1 MNEIFKKM
9 IEDNFHRDIFNSLQ
23 EEIMDKYDQYDLTLR
38 ANVVQEVLEASLD
51 SIDVLRIFDINQD
64 EEDVIFDMLVSCNIE
79 ISDYA
84 YDENIS
90 ESICQWFKLSCSAML
105 ENATLKDFTVDEIEV
120 YNN

>member
-9 IEDNFHRDIFNSLQ
+9 IEDNFYGDIFNSLQ
-23 EEIMDKYDQYDLTLR
+23 TEITDNYDEYDLTLR
-38 ANVVQEVLEASLD
+38 ANVVQEVLEAELD

-64 EEDVIFDMLVSCNIE
+64 EEDVTFNMLVSCNIQ

-90 ESICQWFKLSCSAML
+90 ESICQWFNLSCSAIL
-105 ENATLKDFTVDEIEV
+105 ENATLKDFTVDEIEA
-120 YNN
+120 YNK

>member
-1 MNEIFKKM
+1 MKDLFKKM

-64 EEDVIFDMLVSCNIE
+64 EEDVTFNMLVSCNIE

-90 ESICQWFKLSCSAML
+90 ELICQWFNLSCSAIL
-105 ENATLKDFTVDEIEV
+105 ENATLKDFTVDEIEA
-120 YNN
+120 YNK